1 LQEDETGKFQARA
14 RRYGTKSFT
23 PVGQA
28 TDKMET
34 AIRDMTVAFAD
45 DEIYEQAEVVRYE
58 PPDGS
63 PRPKMTMTKKRDAE
77 KLIATRKFEGEP
89 G

>member
-1 LQEDETGKFQARA
+1 MQDEETGKFQARA
-14 RRYGTKSFT
+14 RRYGTKNFK
-23 PVGQA
+23 PVGKT
-28 TDKMET
+28 TDKMES

-45 DEIYEQAEVVRYE
+45 DEVYEQAEVVRYE

-77 KLIATRKFEGEP
+77 KLIATRKFDDEP
-89 G
+89 E